1 MAKEYF
7 EFSDRYREAK
17 PALLVTNHT
26 LETFEKATYREW
38 IELSGIDPDLY
49 RLNVECVPDEIQ
61 SYGGDVSRPIEDA
74 LNWNP
79 SRWSLKGKQRNY
91 GAIIRSHDG
100 SVFQVKLSKPRLN
113 KEGKTLKY
121 ETPQET
127 STKPFYATI
136 TFNTWLKVAKRQN
149 VHCDTVVTF
158 LYKYYSENDYQDLTT
173 ENVTT
178 EFSPAQISAVF
189 WEWVRVNDIPIKW
202 CEGAKKACCLLSH
215 GYVAIA
221 LSGVSNGYRTPK
233 DEHGTKIGKS
243 YLVEDVAKFVTGD
256 RIHEIV
262 FDADTKLK
270 TIQGVNANIKAFGAL
285 INTKAKSKH
294 DVDVVRVLSWEP
306 ELGKGVDD
314 LIVANGIETFEAINK
329 TSKSYTVW
337 KLETERKLT
346 HPVSLAV
353 CRRYL
358 GAVNI
363 PKMARLIVIKSAMNT
378 GKTYSI
384 AEAIEDK
391 IGDPNHVI
399 FVITHRDNLAVE
411 LGNRFKIVHRKDISS
426 SGEGKLFGY
435 VMVADSAHSKADP
448 SFNPEDYAG
457 KTITVIIDECESV
470 AWHILSSDTDIKK
483 NRVEVLENLSKLLA
497 MGLSGN
503 GQVFLA
509 DAHVSDRSVNFFH
522 QLACQSKPE
531 LIELEPFV
539 IANSF
544 KFTETPWRVCP
555 FSSKVPSYWKKY
567 LDSYLERKSDAKVLI
582 QLESQKIHSKWSTQ
596 TIEKDLKAKF
606 PDKKIVRVDSDTV
619 KNPDHPAYKA
629 HQNFTEFCKNWD
641 IVICSNVLESG
652 VSIDLYGH
660 FTSVWAC
667 IWGVS
672 SPRQANQ
679 MLARLRDPVDRY
691 VWIAQRAINHVG
703 NGSDNAYAL
712 LKSTDSHTKAT
723 IQALQQNGLGDLETE
738 GGCLN
743 LALKT
748 WASYGAE
755 INHDGRN
762 LVASILGNIKADG
775 HFVGDVISDK
785 DKDTNLQM
793 EAVRDENYDQY
804 AQTIENQPLIDEKTA
819 KEIENKIK
827 GKIKTPATEPEIHQL
842 RKYNLQKTYG
852 EGTADTV
859 KKDDKQWYS
868 QLNLHYLLTVGSPF
882 LMSKDVAKTQELE
895 HNGKA
900 YAVDV
905 LKNSQ
910 WRKVKMLEKIGILDL
925 IPNNGEKLELYQGC
939 DRLTKFT
946 QKVKHWRYEIKNIF
960 GITLNPL
967 WVGEKPKCQELADSD
982 HESSHDENDGNETK
996 DILIA
1001 KAMLKLLG
1009 AKLMPVGKKGR
1020 RGEQVQVYELVR
1032 DYKSVYE
1039 DGERVYFGIVPWGGD
1054 NRYQVF
1060 DHWLKRDTEY
1070 QEKQNV
1076 STSDTVST
1084 FLYKDIN
1091 KNEYQEVKTE
1101 KMDIAIALGAIAQK
1115 NKKEDLQSI
1124 SNNIPLVH
1132 EVVPSNKPTQTPKT
1146 AIQWQKGMRAIYQG
1160 TDWVIGTLG
1169 SATAKIVRNGF
1180 ELWVD
1185 IPDLAIATDTKY
1197 VLQEIKVR
1205 EFF

>member
-1 MAKEYF
+1 MN
-7 EFSDRYREAK
+7 SLQD
-17 PALLVTNHT
+17 
-26 LETFEKATYREW
+26 FEKATYREW
-38 IELSGIDPDLY
+38 VEQSGIDPDLY

-91 GAIIRSHDG
+91 GGIIRSHDG
-100 SVFQVKLSKPRLN
+100 SVFQVKLSQPRRD
-113 KEGKTLKY
+113 KDGKIRKY
-121 ETPQET
+121 ETPLGT
-127 STKPFYATI
+127 ATKPFYATI

-149 VHCDTVVTF
+149 VHFDTVSTF
-158 LYKYYSENDYQDLTT
+158 LYKYYSKNYYQGLTT
-173 ENVTT
+173 EKGTT
-178 EFSPAQISAVF
+178 EFSPAQISAAF
-189 WEWVRVNDIPIKW
+189 WEWVRVNNIEIKW

-233 DEHGTKIGKS
+233 DLLGNKIGKS
-243 YLVEDVAKFVTGD
+243 YLVEDVVKFVNGD
-256 RIHEIV
+256 RIHDICY
-262 FDADTKLK
+262 DSDTKPK

-285 INTKAKSKH
+285 INAKSKEVSKSKH
-294 DVDVVRVLSWEP
+294 DVDVVRVPTWEP

-314 LIVANGIETFEAINK
+314 LIVANGIETFEAIDN
-329 TSKSYTVW
+329 TAKSYTVW

-435 VMVADSAHSKADP
+435 VMCADSAHSKADP
-448 SFNPEDYAG
+448 SFNPDDYAG

-470 AWHILSSDTDIKK
+470 AWHILNSDTDIKK
-483 NRVEVLENLSKLLA
+483 NRVEVFENLSKLLA

-544 KFTETPWRVCP
+544 KFTETPWGVCP
-555 FSSKVPSYWKKY
+555 FSSKVPSYWKKR

-582 QLESQKIHSKWSTQ
+582 QLESQKVHSKWSTQ

-606 PDKKIVRVDSDTV
+606 PNKKIVRVDSQTV
-619 KNPDHPAYKA
+619 ANPDHPAYKA
-629 HQNFTEFCKNWD
+629 HQNFTEFCQNWD

-652 VSIDLYGH
+652 VSIDLKGH

-691 VWIAQRAINHVG
+691 VWIAPRAINRVG

-723 IQALQQNGLGDLETE
+723 IKALQQNGLGDLETE
-738 GGCLN
+738 DGCLN

-775 HFVGDVISDK
+775 HFVGDIISDK

-793 EAVRDENYDQY
+793 EVVRDENYDQY
-804 AQTIENQPLIDEKTA
+804 SETIENQPLIDDKTA
-819 KEIENKIK
+819 ELIGKKIQ
-827 GKIKTPATEPEIHQL
+827 GKIKVQGVVQPATEPEKQQL
-842 RKYNLQKTYG
+842 IKYNLQKNYG
-852 EGTADTV
+852 ESSADTV
-859 KKDDKQWYS
+859 KKNDKQWYS

-910 WRKVKMLEKIGILDL
+910 WRKIKILDAIGILDL
-925 IPNNGEKLELYQGC
+925 IPANGEKLELYQGC
-939 DRLTKFT
+939 DRLAKFT
-946 QKVKHWRYEIKNIF
+946 QNVKHWRYEIKNIF

-967 WVGEKPKCQELADSD
+967 WFGEKPKGQELADST
-982 HESSHDENDGNETK
+982 HETAHDDNDGNETK
-996 DILIA
+996 DVLIA

-1009 AKLMPVGKKGR
+1009 AKLMPVGKKGQ

-1060 DHWLKRDTEY
+1060 DLWLKRDTEY

-1076 STSDTVST
+1076 SGDTVST

-1091 KNEYQEVKTE
+1091 KSEYQEVTTE
-1101 KMDIAIALGAIAQK
+1101 KGDMAIAPGPIAQQTRQAENIPTAIAPNSKPNTPPK
-1115 NKKEDLQSI
+1115 NVDASELR
-1124 SNNIPLVH
+1124 L
-1132 EVVPSNKPTQTPKT
+1132 
-1146 AIQWQKGMRAIYQG
+1146 RAYQRG
-1160 TDWVIGTLG
+1160 WDG
-1169 SATAKIVRNGF
+1169 SPFSLMQYA
-1180 ELWVD
+1180 
-1185 IPDLAIATDTKY
+1185 
-1197 VLQEIKVR
+1197 
-1205 EFF
+1205 

>member
-1 MAKEYF
+1 MN
-7 EFSDRYREAK
+7 SLQD
-17 PALLVTNHT
+17 
-26 LETFEKATYREW
+26 FEKATYREW
-38 IELSGIDPDLY
+38 VEQSGIDPDLY
-49 RLNVECVPDEIQ
+49 RLNVECVPDEVQ
-61 SYGGDVSRPIEDA
+61 GYGGDVSRPIEDA

-100 SVFQVKLSKPRLN
+100 SVFQVKLLKPKLD
-113 KEGKTLKY
+113 KDGKIRKY
-121 ETPQET
+121 ETPLGT
-127 STKPFYATI
+127 ATKPFYATI

-149 VHCDTVVTF
+149 VHSDTVSTF
-158 LYKYYSENDYQDLTT
+158 LYKYYSKNYYQELTT
-173 ENVTT
+173 EKGTT
-178 EFSPAQISAVF
+178 EFSPAQISAAF
-189 WEWVRVNDIPIKW
+189 WEWVRVNNIEIKW

-233 DEHGTKIGKS
+233 DDLGNKNGKS
-243 YLVEDVAKFVTGD
+243 YLTPDVVKFVNGD
-256 RIHEIV
+256 RIHDICY
-262 FDADTKLK
+262 DSDTKPK

-285 INTKAKSKH
+285 INAKSKEVSKSKH
-294 DVDVVRVLSWEP
+294 DVDVVRVPIWEP

-314 LIVANGIETFEAINK
+314 LIVANGIETFEAIDN
-329 TSKSYTVW
+329 TAKSYTVW

-448 SFNPEDYAG
+448 SFNPDDYAG

-470 AWHILSSDTDIKK
+470 ALHILSSDTDIKK

-539 IANSF
+539 IANTF
-544 KFTETPWRVCP
+544 KFTETPWQVNP
-555 FSSKVPSYWKKY
+555 FSSKVPSFWKKC
-567 LDSYLERKSDAKVLI
+567 LDRYLERKLDAKTLI
-582 QLESQKIHSKWSTQ
+582 QLESQKVHSKWSTQ

-691 VWIAQRAINHVG
+691 VWIAQRAINRVG

-712 LKSTDSHTKAT
+712 LKSTDSQTKAT
-723 IQALQQNGLGDLETE
+723 IKALQQNGLGDLETE
-738 GGCLN
+738 DGCLN

-775 HFVGDVISDK
+775 HTVDSICGES
-785 DKDTNLQM
+785 DKDTNLEM

-804 AQTIENQPLIDEKTA
+804 AETIENQPLIDEKTA

-827 GKIKTPATEPEIHQL
+827 GKIKTPATEPEKQQL

-868 QLNLHYLLTVGSPF
+868 QLNLHYLLTVGSAF
-882 LMSKDVAKTQELE
+882 LMSKDVANTRALE
-895 HNGKA
+895 HNGKG
-900 YAVDV
+900 YAVDI
-905 LKNSQ
+905 LKSTY
-910 WRKVKMLEKIGILDL
+910 WRKVRVLEEIGILDL

-939 DRLTKFT
+939 DLLAKFT
-946 QKVKHWRYEIKNIF
+946 QNVKKWRYEIKNIF
-960 GITLNPL
+960 GITLNSL
-967 WVGEKPKCQELADSD
+967 WFGGQELADSN
-982 HESSHDENDGNETK
+982 HETSHDDNDGTATK
-996 DILIA
+996 DIAIA

-1009 AKLMPVGKKGR
+1009 AKLLPVGKKGR

-1032 DYKSVYE
+1032 DYKSVSE
-1039 DGERVYFGIVPWGGD
+1039 DGERVYFGIVPWGAD

-1070 QEKQNV
+1070 QAKQNV

-1084 FLYKDIN
+1084 FLYKDTN
-1091 KNEYQEVKTE
+1091 KNEYQEVTTE
-1101 KMDIAIALGAIAQK
+1101 KIEMVAIAPIPIAQT
-1115 NKKEDLQSI
+1115 NTKEDLQPSP
-1124 SNNIPLVH
+1124 NNIPLVH
-1132 EVVPSNKPTQTPKT
+1132 EVVPSNKPTQQPKN
-1146 AIQWQKGMRAIYQG
+1146 AIQWRKGMMAMYQG
-1160 TDWVIGTLG
+1160 TDWAIGMLG

-1185 IPDLAIATDTKY
+1185 LPDLAIADDW
-1197 VLQEIKVR
+1197 EPDMR
-1205 EFF
+1205 FFQPLLMTTLVFICCFLGMSFTR

>member
-1 MAKEYF
+1 MNSLQEFEQKTYKEWV
-7 EFSDRYREAK
+7 EQSC
-17 PALLVTNHT
+17 
-26 LETFEKATYREW
+26 
-38 IELSGIDPDLY
+38 IDPDLY
-49 RLNVECVPDEIQ
+49 RLNVECVPDEVQ

-91 GAIIRSHDG
+91 GAIIRSYDG
-100 SVFQVKLSKPRLN
+100 SVFQVKLLKPKLD
-113 KEGKTLKY
+113 KDGKIRKY
-121 ETPQET
+121 ETPLGT
-127 STKPFYATI
+127 ATKPFYATI

-158 LYKYYSENDYQDLTT
+158 LYKYYSKNYYQELTT

-178 EFSPAQISAVF
+178 EFSPAQISAAF
-189 WEWVRVNDIPIKW
+189 WEWVRVNNIEIKW
-202 CEGAKKACCLLSH
+202 CEGAKKACCLLSN

-221 LSGVSNGYRTPK
+221 FSGVSNGYRTPK
-233 DEHGTKIGKS
+233 DLLGNKIGKS
-243 YLVEDVAKFVTGD
+243 YLVEDVAKFVNGD
-256 RIHEIV
+256 RTHDIC
-262 FDADTKLK
+262 FDSDTKPK

-285 INTKAKSKH
+285 INAKAKEVSKSKH
-294 DVDVVRVLSWEP
+294 DVDVVRVPTWEP

-314 LIVANGIETFEAINK
+314 LIVANGIETFEVIDK
-329 TSKSYTVW
+329 TAKSYTVW

-358 GAVNI
+358 GEVNI
-363 PKMARLIVIKSAMNT
+363 PKWVRLIVIKSAMNT

-384 AEAIEDK
+384 AEAVKAK

-411 LGNRFKIVHRKDISS
+411 LGNRFGIVHRKDISS

-435 VMVADSAHSKADP
+435 VMCADSAHSKADP
-448 SFNPEDYAG
+448 SFNPDDYAG

-497 MGLSGN
+497 MALSGN

-539 IANSF
+539 IANNF
-544 KFTETPWRVCP
+544 KFTETPWGVCP

-567 LDSYLERKSDAKVLI
+567 LDSYLERKPDAKVLI
-582 QLESQKIHSKWSTQ
+582 QLESQKVHSKWSTQ

-606 PDKKIVRVDSDTV
+606 PNKKIVRVDSQTV
-619 KNPDHPAYKA
+619 ANPDHPAYKA

-691 VWIAQRAINHVG
+691 VWIAQRAINRVG

-712 LKSTDSHTKAT
+712 LKSTDNQTKAT
-723 IQALQQNGLGDLETE
+723 IKALQQHGLGDLETE
-738 GGCLN
+738 DGCLN

-785 DKDTNLQM
+785 DKETNLQM

-804 AQTIENQPLIDEKTA
+804 AETIENQPLIDEKTA

-827 GKIKTPATEPEIHQL
+827 GKIKTPATEAEKQQL

-868 QLNLHYLLTVGSPF
+868 QLNLHYLLTVGSAF

-895 HNGKA
+895 HNGKG
-900 YAVDV
+900 YAVDI
-905 LKNSQ
+905 LKSTY
-910 WRKVKMLEKIGILDL
+910 WRKVRVLEEIGILDL

-939 DRLTKFT
+939 DRLAKFT

-967 WVGEKPKCQELADSD
+967 WFGEKSTGQEQLDFQHEDS
-982 HESSHDENDGNETK
+982 HNHDRDSEDTK
-996 DILIA
+996 DVLIA

-1009 AKLMPVGKKGR
+1009 AKLLPVGKKGR

-1032 DYKSVYE
+1032 DYKSVSE
-1039 DGERVYFGIVPWGGD
+1039 EGERVYFGIVPWGAD

-1070 QEKQNV
+1070 QDKQNV
-1076 STSDTVST
+1076 SISDTVST
-1084 FLYKDIN
+1084 FLYKDTN

-1101 KMDIAIALGAIAQK
+1101 KVNMAIAPGPIAQPTP
-1115 NKKEDLQSI
+1115 KEDLQSMAI
-1124 SNNIPLVH
+1124 SPITPKTPNEPTPNSK
-1132 EVVPSNKPTQTPKT
+1132 PSNKPTQPPKN
-1146 AIQWQKGMRAIYQG
+1146 AIQWQKGMTAMYQG
-1160 TDWVIGTLG
+1160 LGWVIGTLG
-1169 SATAKIVRNGF
+1169 TATAKIVRNGF

-1185 IPDLAIATDTKY
+1185 IPDLALA
-1197 VLQEIKVR
+1197 
-1205 EFF
+1205 

>member
-1 MAKEYF
+1 MKSLQEFEQKTYKEWV
-7 EFSDRYREAK
+7 EQ
-17 PALLVTNHT
+17 
-26 LETFEKATYREW
+26 
-38 IELSGIDPDLY
+38 SGIAPDLY
-49 RLNVECVPDEIQ
+49 RLNVECVPDEVQ
-61 SYGGDVSRPIEDA
+61 GYGGDVSRPIEDA

-79 SRWSLKGKQRNY
+79 SRWSLKGKQSNY
-91 GAIIRSHDG
+91 GAIIRNHDG
-100 SVFQVKLSKPRLN
+100 SVFQVKLLKPKLD
-113 KEGKTLKY
+113 KDGKIRKY
-121 ETPQET
+121 ETPLGT
-127 STKPFYATI
+127 ATKPFYATI

-149 VHCDTVVTF
+149 VHSDTVSTF
-158 LYKYYSENDYQDLTT
+158 LYKYYSKNYYQELTT
-173 ENVTT
+173 EKVTT
-178 EFSPAQISAVF
+178 DFTPTQISAAF
-189 WEWVRVNDIPIKW
+189 WEWVRVDNIPIKW
-202 CEGAKKACCLLSH
+202 CEGAKKSCCLLSH

-233 DEHGTKIGKS
+233 DEAGNRSGKS
-243 YLVEDVAKFVTGD
+243 YLVEDVVKFVNGD
-256 RIHEIV
+256 RI
-262 FDADTKLK
+262 FDICFDSDTKPK
-270 TIQGVNANIKAFGAL
+270 TIRGVNANIKAFGAL
-285 INTKAKSKH
+285 INAKSKEVSKSKH

-314 LIVANGIETFEAINK
+314 LIVANGIDIFEAIAN
-329 TSKSYTVW
+329 SAKSYIVW

-448 SFNPEDYAG
+448 SFNPDDYAG

-544 KFTETPWRVCP
+544 KFNETPWQVHP
-555 FSSKVPSYWKKY
+555 FSSKVPSLWKKQ
-567 LDSYLERKSDAKVLI
+567 LDTYLERKPDAKTLI
-582 QLESQKIHSKWSTQ
+582 QVESQKVHSKWSTQ

-679 MLARLRDPVDRY
+679 MLARLRDHVDRY
-691 VWIAQRAINHVG
+691 VWISPRAINRIG
-703 NGSDNAYAL
+703 NGSENAYAL
-712 LKSTDSHTKAT
+712 LKSTADQTKAT
-723 IQALQQNGLGDLETE
+723 IKALQQNGLGDLETE
-738 GGCLN
+738 DGCLN

-775 HFVGDVISDK
+775 HIVKAVCGET
-785 DKDTNLQM
+785 DKDTNLEM

-804 AQTIENQPLIDEKTA
+804 AETIENQPLIDDKKAT
-819 KEIENKIK
+819 EIDNKIR
-827 GKIKTPATEPEIHQL
+827 GKIKTPATEPEKQQL
-842 RKYNLQKTYG
+842 RKYNLQKNYG
-852 EGTADTV
+852 ESTADTV

-868 QLNLHYLLTVGSPF
+868 QLNLHYLLTVGSAF

-900 YAVDV
+900 YPVDI

-910 WRKVKMLEKIGILDL
+910 WRRVRVLEEIGILDL
-925 IPNNGEKLELYQGC
+925 IPANGEKLELYQGC
-939 DRLTKFT
+939 DRLAKFT

-967 WVGEKPKCQELADSD
+967 WFGEKPKGQELADSNQ
-982 HESSHDENDGNETK
+982 ETAHDDNDGAETK

-1009 AKLMPVGKKGR
+1009 AKLLPVGKRGR

-1039 DGERVYFGIVPWGGD
+1039 EGERVYFGIVPWGAD

-1084 FLYKDIN
+1084 FLYKDTN
-1091 KNEYQEVKTE
+1091 KNEYQEVTTKIASNPEYDDDEWIDIDEPIETIAPTPQKTPS
-1101 KMDIAIALGAIAQK
+1101 AP
-1115 NKKEDLQSI
+1115 SP
-1124 SNNIPLVH
+1124 NNILFLH
-1132 EVVPSNKPTQTPKT
+1132 EVVPSNKTTQPPKT
-1146 AIQWQKGMRAIYQG
+1146 AIQWQKGMRAMYQG
-1160 TDWVIGTLG
+1160 TDWVIGMLG

-1185 IPDLAIATDTKY
+1185 IPELAIADDWE
-1197 VLQEIKVR
+1197 LDMR
-1205 EFF
+1205 FF

>member
-1 MAKEYF
+1 MNSLQEF
-7 EFSDRYREAK
+7 EQK
-17 PALLVTNHT
+17 
-26 LETFEKATYREW
+26 TYREW
-38 IELSGIDPDLY
+38 IEQSGIDPDLY
-49 RLNVECVPDEIQ
+49 RLNVECVPDEVQ
-61 SYGGDVSRPIEDA
+61 GYGGDVSRPIEDA

-79 SRWSLKGKQRNY
+79 SSRWSLKGKERNY
-91 GAIIRSHDG
+91 GAIICSYDG
-100 SVFQVKLSKPRLN
+100 SVFQVKLLKPRID
-113 KEGKTLKY
+113 KDSKTRKY
-121 ETPQET
+121 ETPLGT
-127 STKPFYATI
+127 ATKPFFANI
-136 TFNTWLKVAKRQN
+136 TFDIWLKVAKYQN
-149 VHCDTVVTF
+149 VHIDTVVTF
-158 LYKYYSENDYQDLTT
+158 LYKYYSKNYYQKLTT
-173 ENVTT
+173 EKVTT
-178 EFSPAQISAVF
+178 EFSPAQISAAF
-189 WEWVRVNDIPIKW
+189 WEWVRVNNIPIKW
-202 CEGAKKACCLLSH
+202 CEGAKKSCCLLSH

-221 LSGVSNGYRTPK
+221 FSGVSNGYRTPK
-233 DEHGTKIGKS
+233 DALGNKIGKS
-243 YLVEDVAKFVTGD
+243 YLVEDVAKFVNGD
-256 RIHEIV
+256 RPHEIC
-262 FDADTKLK
+262 FDSDIKPK
-270 TIQGVNANIKAFGAL
+270 TVQGVNANIKAFGGL
-285 INTKAKSKH
+285 INAKAKEVSKSKH
-294 DVDVVRVLSWEP
+294 DVDLVRVLTWQP

-314 LIVANGIETFEAINK
+314 LIVANGIETFEAIDK
-329 TSKSYTVW
+329 TAKSYTVW

-358 GAVNI
+358 GEVNT
-363 PKMARLIVIKSAMNT
+363 PKWVRLTVIKSAMNT

-384 AEAIEDK
+384 AKAIEDK

-435 VMVADSAHSKADP
+435 VMCADSAHSKADP
-448 SFNPEDYAG
+448 SFNPDDYAG

-497 MGLSGN
+497 MALSGD

-539 IANSF
+539 IANNF
-544 KFTETPWRVCP
+544 KFTETPWGVCP
-555 FSSKVPSYWKKY
+555 FSSKVPSYWKKR
-567 LDSYLERKSDAKVLI
+567 LDSYLERKPDAKVLI
-582 QLESQKIHSKWSTQ
+582 QLESQKVGSKWSTQ

-606 PDKKIVRVDSDTV
+606 PDKRIVRVDSQTV
-619 KNPDHPAYKA
+619 ANPDHPAYKA
-629 HQNFTEFCKNWD
+629 HQNFTEFCQNWD

-652 VSIDLYGH
+652 VSIDLKGH

-691 VWIAQRAINHVG
+691 VWIAQRAINRVG

-712 LKSTDSHTKAT
+712 LKSTANQTNAT
-723 IQALQQNGLGDLETE
+723 IKALQQNGLGDLETE
-738 GGCLN
+738 DGCLN

-775 HFVGDVISDK
+775 HFVGDVITDK
-785 DKDTNLQM
+785 DKDTDIAM
-793 EAVRDENYDQY
+793 EVVRDENYDQY
-804 AQTIENQPLIDEKTA
+804 AETIENQSLIEDKTA
-819 KEIENKIK
+819 ELIEKKIQ
-827 GKIKTPATEPEIHQL
+827 GKIKIQGVIQPATEPEKQQL

-852 EGTADTV
+852 ESNADTI

-868 QLNLHYLLTVGSPF
+868 QLNLHYLLTIGSAF
-882 LMSKDVAKTQELE
+882 LMPKDVAKTQELE
-895 HNGKA
+895 HKGKA

-905 LKNSQ
+905 LKSSQ
-910 WRKVKMLEKIGILDL
+910 WRKIKILETIGILDL
-925 IPNNGEKLELYQGC
+925 IPANGEKLELYQGC
-939 DRLTKFT
+939 DRLAKFT

-967 WVGEKPKCQELADSD
+967 WFGEKPKGQELADSN
-982 HESSHDENDGNETK
+982 HETSHDDNDGTK
-996 DILIA
+996 DVLIA
-1001 KAMLKLLG
+1001 KTMIKLLG

-1039 DGERVYFGIVPWGGD
+1039 EGERVYFGIVPWGDD

-1084 FLYKDIN
+1084 FLYKDTK
-1091 KNEYQEVKTE
+1091 KNEYQEVNTE
-1101 KMDIAIALGAIAQK
+1101 KIETAAIAPGPIAQQTPNTPNPSPK
-1115 NKKEDLQSI
+1115 
-1124 SNNIPLVH
+1124 
-1132 EVVPSNKPTQTPKT
+1132 PSNEPTQPPKR
-1146 AIQWQKGMRAIYQG
+1146 AIQWRKGYKAMYQG
-1160 TDWVIGTLG
+1160 LDWVIEMVGT
-1169 SATAKIVRNGF
+1169 ATAKIVRNGF
-1180 ELWVD
+1180 WLWVN
-1185 IPDLAIATDTKY
+1185 IPDLEAIS
-1197 VLQEIKVR
+1197 L
-1205 EFF
+1205 F

>member
-1 MAKEYF
+1 MNSLQEFEQKTYKEWV
-7 EFSDRYREAK
+7 EQ
-17 PALLVTNHT
+17 
-26 LETFEKATYREW
+26 
-38 IELSGIDPDLY
+38 SGIDPDLY
-49 RLNVECVPDEIQ
+49 RLNVECVPDEVQ
-61 SYGGDVSRPIEDA
+61 GYGGDVSRPIEDA
-74 LNWNP
+74 LNWQSS

-113 KEGKTLKY
+113 KEGKVLKY
-121 ETPQET
+121 ETPLGT

-136 TFNTWLKVAKRQN
+136 SFGIWLKVAKRQN
-149 VHCDTVVTF
+149 VHADTVVTF
-158 LYKYYSENDYQDLTT
+158 LYKYINKNDYQDLTT
-173 ENVTT
+173 EKVTT
-178 EFSPAQISAVF
+178 EFSPAQISAAF
-189 WEWVRVNDIPIKW
+189 WEWVRVNYIEIKW

-233 DEHGTKIGKS
+233 DILGNKIGKS
-243 YLVEDVAKFVTGD
+243 YLVEDVVKFVNGD
-256 RIHEIV
+256 RIHDICY
-262 FDADTKLK
+262 DSDTKPK
-270 TIQGVNANIKAFGAL
+270 TIQGVNANIKVFGAL
-285 INTKAKSKH
+285 INAKSKEVSKSKH
-294 DVDVVRVLSWEP
+294 DVDLVRVPTWEP

-314 LIVANGIETFEAINK
+314 LIVANGIETFEAIDK

-363 PKMARLIVIKSAMNT
+363 PKTARLVVIKSAMNT

-384 AEAIEDK
+384 AEAVKDK
-391 IGDPNHVI
+391 IGDSNHVI
-399 FVITHRDNLAVE
+399 FVITHRDNLGIE
-411 LGNRFKIVHRKDISS
+411 LGNRFGIVHRKDISS

-435 VMVADSAHSKADP
+435 VMCADSAHSKADP
-448 SFNPEDYAG
+448 SFNPDDYAG

-539 IANSF
+539 IANKF
-544 KFTETPWRVCP
+544 KFTETPWQVNP
-555 FSSKVPSYWKKY
+555 FNSKVPSFWKKC
-567 LDSYLERKSDAKVLI
+567 LDSYLERKPDAKTLI
-582 QLESQKIHSKWSTQ
+582 QLESQKVHSKWSTQ

-606 PDKKIVRVDSDTV
+606 PNKKIVRVDSQTV
-619 KNPDHPAYKA
+619 TNPDHPAYKA
-629 HQNFTEFCKNWD
+629 HQNFTEFCQNWD

-652 VSIDLYGH
+652 VSIDLKGH

-691 VWIAQRAINHVG
+691 VWIAQRAINRVG

-723 IQALQQNGLGDLETE
+723 IKALQQNGLGDLKTE
-738 GGCLN
+738 DGCLN

-775 HFVGDVISDK
+775 HFVGDIISDK

-793 EAVRDENYDQY
+793 EVVRDENYDQY
-804 AQTIENQPLIDEKTA
+804 AETIENQPLIDDKTA
-819 KEIENKIK
+819 ELIEKKIQ
-827 GKIKTPATEPEIHQL
+827 GKIKIQGVIQPATEPEKQQL
-842 RKYNLQKTYG
+842 IKYNLQKNYG
-852 EGTADTV
+852 ESSADTV
-859 KKDDKQWYS
+859 KKNDKQWYS

-910 WRKVKMLEKIGILDL
+910 WRKIKILDAIGILDL
-925 IPNNGEKLELYQGC
+925 IPANGEKLELYQGC
-939 DRLTKFT
+939 DRLAKFT

-967 WVGEKPKCQELADSD
+967 WFGEKPKGQELADSN
-982 HESSHDENDGNETK
+982 HETSHDDNDGTATK
-996 DILIA
+996 DIAIA

-1009 AKLMPVGKKGR
+1009 AKLLPVGKKGR

-1039 DGERVYFGIVPWGGD
+1039 EGERVYFDIVPWGAD

-1060 DHWLKRDTEY
+1060 DFWLKRDTEY
-1070 QEKQNV
+1070 QEKENV

-1084 FLYKDIN
+1084 FLYKDTN
-1091 KNEYQEVKTE
+1091 KNEYQEVTNE
-1101 KMDIAIALGAIAQK
+1101 KIEMGALSPIPIAQPTQELVNIPTAIRPGAIAQPTLITK
-1115 NKKEDLQSI
+1115 IIEKVESAVNFVADT
-1124 SNNIPLVH
+1124 
-1132 EVVPSNKPTQTPKT
+1132 VVN
-1146 AIQWQKGMRAIYQG
+1146 
-1160 TDWVIGTLG
+1160 
-1169 SATAKIVRNGF
+1169 
-1180 ELWVD
+1180 
-1185 IPDLAIATDTKY
+1185 AIADY
-1197 VLQEIKVR
+1197 LSPEEIAAGY
-1205 EFF
+1205 F